1 MEARAR
7 DRLRQIATG
16 TAAILGVA
24 FWLAAAEPKAAEPVD
39 IQMRNVNFRIAHDIV
54 LEVRALRGQL
64 RRTKPETPV
73 TFDDS
78 SSFLVDVDTAEVA
91 IGPESLT
98 ALMNSYVM
106 AYEGAP
112 IKNLRV
118 TFKGD
123 RLIQKGTVRKGVEL
137 PFEIEGTLSATP
149 AGEIRVHA
157 EKIKAGK
164 LPIKGLLNL
173 FGKDLEDLVNADK
186 ARGMRIEGDDIILS
200 PRALTPPPH
209 LHGKVTRVG
218 IRDGKI
224 VQVFQSG
231 KGLAALKP
239 PFRSNAYIYHRNGIL
254 RFGKLTMN
262 DADLQIVGDKPGGPF
277 EFFQREYQKQLVAGY
292 SKNTS
297 ANGLVAHMADYSRF
311 RTRRATPSTSAD
323 RTATGDRSRSSP
335 QTNSRL

>member
-1 MEARAR
+1 MEPR
-7 DRLRQIATG
+7 RLTVG
-16 TAAILGVA
+16 CAAILTVTL
-24 FWLAAAEPKAAEPVD
+24 WLTAAETNAPQPVD
-39 IQMRNVNFRIAHDIV
+39 IQMRNVNFRIAKDIV
-54 LEVRALRGQL
+54 LEVRSLRGQL

-91 IGPESLT
+91 ISPESLT

-106 AYEGAP
+106 AYKGAP
-112 IKNLRV
+112 IKNLQV

-123 RLIQKGTVRKGVEL
+123 RIIQKGTVRKGVDI
-137 PFEIEGTLSATP
+137 PFEIEGSLSATP

-164 LPIKGLLNL
+164 LPIKGLLDV
-173 FGKDLEDLVNADK
+173 FGKDLEDLVKSNEAC
-186 ARGMRIEGDDIILS
+186 GMRMEGDDIILS
-200 PRALTPPPH
+200 PRSLTPPPH

-218 IRDGKI
+218 IRNGKI

-231 KGLAALKP
+231 KGLPALKP
-239 PFRSNAYIYHRNGIL
+239 PHRSNAYIYHRNGIL

-311 RTRRATPSTSAD
+311 RNRPAPSNSAD
-323 RTATGDRSRSSP
+323 RSAR
-335 QTNSRL
+335 